1 MKESNSY
8 LKRLR
13 PILRDGIRTGAIYG
27 FSASLIYNAF
37 VLSFWLISA
46 LVRPPNLD
54 QDSML
59 RVVFAAGAWSC
70 MLNLIPSVL
79 VGSAGGTLIAAL
91 LAIPAR
97 RVTNKWASLIGLAVG
112 IVVVLVANYLLWM
125 RLGKSLPFWTFLFP
139 RDLNIAYIY
148 FRSPFLLPSIIP
160 IILSV
165 ICARRINKAKLMEE
179 NAG

>member
-1 MKESNSY
+1 MKKRNSY
-8 LKRLR
+8 LHRLQ
-13 PILRDGIRTGAIYG
+13 PLLRDGIRTGALYG
-27 FSASLIYNAF
+27 FLASLIYNAF
-37 VLSFWLISA
+37 VLSIWLISS
-46 LVRPPNLD
+46 LVRPPDLD

-59 RVVFAAGAWSC
+59 RVVFAASGWSC

-79 VGSAGGTLIAAL
+79 VGSAGGVLIAAL

-97 RVTNKWASLIGLAVG
+97 RVTTTSASLIGLTVG
-112 IVVVLVANYLLWM
+112 TVVVLGANYLLWL

-139 RDLNIAYIY
+139 RDFNIAFIY

-160 IILSV
+160 IILSA
-165 ICARRINKAKLMEE
+165 ICARRINKEVLMEH